1 MDYDAGVKKTNGDAQ
16 MSKLACVERGYFSDP
31 FVHLFVKP
39 SDAMRARSFPP
50 IINRGYF
57 ARHIIIKSLILDY
70 LERNSKGSAKVQV
83 VVLGCGFDTLYFQLR
98 QQGVLQDRVS
108 KYIECDFEDVVAAK
122 RKILEDNQLIDKED
136 LYCLVGADVRRGE
149 DFMRIL
155 KDTCGIREDAPTLFL
170 AECVLVYMELSF
182 SNALL
187 RQVSHSFPESLC
199 IVYEQVNP
207 NDAFGKQMMINLS
220 ARGCPLKGIV
230 SSLEEQKQRMK
241 CCGWQYVMC
250 EDMLSLFNRGIPCE
264 EIQRINRIEMLDE
277 EEEWK
282 LLLQHYCITCAQ
294 NTSDSHSLVDF
305 SLK

>member
-1 MDYDAGVKKTNGDAQ
+1 MYSKFGECAQQRNTFAFADRQHAQ

-39 SDAMRARSFPP
+39 SDAMRARS
-50 IINRGYF
+50 RGSCEE
-57 ARHIIIKSLILDY
+57 KDP
-70 LERNSKGSAKVQV
+70 GGQSADRQGGF
-83 VVLGCGFDTLYFQLR
+83 VLLGGCGCETRGGLYENFEGYMWDT
-98 QQGVLQDRVS
+98 GGS
-108 KYIECDFEDVVAAK
+108 
-122 RKILEDNQLIDKED
+122 
-136 LYCLVGADVRRGE
+136 
-149 DFMRIL
+149 
-155 KDTCGIREDAPTLFL
+155 PTLFL

-187 RQVSHSFPESLC
+187 GQVSHSFPESLC

-241 CCGWQYVMC
+241 CCGWQHVMC
-250 EDMLSLFNRGIPCE
+250 EDMLSLFNRGIPRE

-277 EEEWK
+277 EEEWN